1 MDMDY
6 KPNSHKYKEEMKE
19 KKVEKVVKGKV
30 RRKKKSSMTKFADV
44 FVAEDA
50 SNVVDYIWMDVLIPT
65 IKNTISDIITN
76 GVDMMLW
83 GAVKGNKR
91 RSSNTYVSYRDY
103 SSRDRRDDRTVTTR
117 SGYSFDDIVIPS
129 RQEADEVLEKMDE
142 IIDRYDIVSVSDYYD
157 LVGETG
163 NYTDNKYGWSS
174 LRTAEVVRVRDGYII
189 KLPKPKVID

>member
-91 RSSNTYVSYRDY
+91 RPSNTYVSYRDY
-103 SSRDRRDDRTVTTR
+103 SSRDRRDDRTATRR

-129 RQEADEVLEKMDE
+129 HQEADEVLEKMDE

>member
-103 SSRDRRDDRTVTTR
+103 SSRDRRDDRTVTRR
-117 SGYSFDDIVIPS
+117 SVYSFDDIVIPS

>member
-103 SSRDRRDDRTVTTR
+103 SSRDRRDDRTVTRR

-129 RQEADEVLEKMDE
+129 RREADEVLEKMDE

>member
-6 KPNSHKYKEEMKE
+6 KTNSHKYKEEMKE

-103 SSRDRRDDRTVTTR
+103 SSRDRRDDRTVTR
-117 SGYSFDDIVIPS
+117 RYGYSFDDIVIHS

>member
-1 MDMDY
+1 MFLI
-6 KPNSHKYKEEMKE
+6 EIIQ
-19 KKVEKVVKGKV
+19 VE
-30 RRKKKSSMTKFADV
+30 T
-44 FVAEDA
+44 ED
-50 SNVVDYIWMDVLIPT
+50 
-65 IKNTISDIITN
+65 
-76 GVDMMLW
+76 
-83 GAVKGNKR
+83 
-91 RSSNTYVSYRDY
+91 
-103 SSRDRRDDRTVTTR
+103 
-117 SGYSFDDIVIPS
+117 SFDDIVIPS

>member
-1 MDMDY
+1 
-6 KPNSHKYKEEMKE
+6 
-19 KKVEKVVKGKV
+19 
-30 RRKKKSSMTKFADV
+30 MTKFADV

-91 RSSNTYVSYRDY
+91 RPSNTYVSYRDY
-103 SSRDRRDDRTVTTR
+103 SSRDRRDDRTATRR

>member
-103 SSRDRRDDRTVTTR
+103 SSRDRRDDRTVTRR

-129 RQEADEVLEKMDE
+129 SQEADEVLEKMDE

>member
-103 SSRDRRDDRTVTTR
+103 SSRDRRDDRTVTRR
-117 SGYSFDDIVIPS
+117 SRYSFDDIVIPS

>member
-19 KKVEKVVKGKV
+19 KKVEKVVKGKI

-91 RSSNTYVSYRDY
+91 RPSNTYVSYRDY
-103 SSRDRRDDRTVTTR
+103 SSRDRRDDRTATRR